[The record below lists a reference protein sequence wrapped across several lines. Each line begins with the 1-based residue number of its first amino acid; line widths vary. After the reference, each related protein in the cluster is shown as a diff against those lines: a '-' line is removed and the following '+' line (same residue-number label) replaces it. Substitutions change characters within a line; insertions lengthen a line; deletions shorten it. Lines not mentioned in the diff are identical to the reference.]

1 MRCYGPRT
9 SSCNPTVAAQ
19 EVKSVVLS
27 DIGYFMLELQRAKH
41 TSKAPL
47 VRKIIDNLSSREN
60 LVLASLYERLSS
72 TQTFGASQ
80 CHLRF
85 WVFSIIINTFH
96 IPLAVI
102 PASIF
107 LVTGLYLPWKKIN
120 SKR

>member
-41 TSKAPL
+41 TSKALL
-47 VRKIIDNLSSREN
+47 VRKLIDNLSSREN
-60 LVLASLYERLSS
+60 LVLASLYERPSS
-72 TQTFGASQ
+72 TQTLGASQ

-85 WVFSIIINTFH
+85 WVFSIINTFH
-96 IPLAVI
+96 IPLEVI
-102 PASIF
+102 
-107 LVTGLYLPWKKIN
+107 LT
-120 SKR
+120 SKLGQIRTS

>member
-85 WVFSIIINTFH
+85 WVFSIIINLRFIYH
-96 IPLAVI
+96 LRSFPH
-102 PASIF
+102 PFFSS
-107 LVTGLYLPWKKIN
+107 LVCTYLMEEE
-120 SKR
+120 